1 MPPMRTV
8 RILYI
13 CICRLLTQAFP
24 FAVPIAG
31 APDEWADE
39 EAGIEAVQRILD
51 CLDDIYSLQDAHV
64 DADVLRDMLRDGRL
78 QQFLQLFDRISSSVI
93 TTNGRAPTAEAVA
106 RSRDVLELL
115 SSVGVGVGNKY
126 AKDELMQLLA
136 APHLQVSLPPPS
148 YIVLYLYILRIYNVY
163 MYLWLYFVASCVR
176 ALKHMIV
183 HIVTALWSYQ
193 SVVERMRAPCSARFS
208 ISQNKFEMYLVPAN
222 RQLPK
227 LDKQTAP
234 ALLTSHRHRPRPLSR
249 QSLIL
254 RPNCDTHIP
263 RRDTH
268 THRENVYKQTAPA
281 NATKIQTI

>member
-1 MPPMRTV
+1 MPQMRTV
-8 RILYI
+8 RSTYI
-13 CICRLLTQAFP
+13 YMYISTCLLIPSA

-136 APHLQVSLPPPS
+136 APHLQVSLQPPF
-148 YIVLYLYILRIYNVY
+148 YIVLYLYILRAYIYNVY
-163 MYLWLYFVASCVR
+163 ICICGFILWQAVLCESSQAHDCPHCNC
-176 ALKHMIV
+176 A
-183 HIVTALWSYQ
+183 
-193 SVVERMRAPCSARFS
+193 VVISICGLSSARFS

-234 ALLTSHRHRPRPLSR
+234 ALLTSPPVVAVTNPSAKL
-249 QSLIL
+249 
-254 RPNCDTHIP
+254 
-263 RRDTH
+263 
-268 THRENVYKQTAPA
+268 
-281 NATKIQTI
+281 

>member
-1 MPPMRTV
+1 MRTV

-136 APHLQVSLPPPS
+136 APHLQVSLPPPPL
-148 YIVLYLYILRIYNVY
+148 ILYCICIYYVCIYNVY

-268 THRENVYKQTAPA
+268 RENVYKQTAPA

>member
-1 MPPMRTV
+1 M
-8 RILYI
+8 
-13 CICRLLTQAFP
+13 
-24 FAVPIAG
+24 PIAG

-136 APHLQVSLPPPS
+136 APHLQVSAPILPPPF
-148 YIVLYLYILRIYNVY
+148 YCIVFVYTACTCTCLCICGFILWQAVSSQAHDCPHCNCAEHVVISICGPWTART
-163 MYLWLYFVASCVR
+163 WL
-176 ALKHMIV
+176 AL
-183 HIVTALWSYQ
+183 A
-193 SVVERMRAPCSARFS
+193 
-208 ISQNKFEMYLVPAN
+208 
-222 RQLPK
+222 
-227 LDKQTAP
+227 
-234 ALLTSHRHRPRPLSR
+234 
-249 QSLIL
+249 
-254 RPNCDTHIP
+254 
-263 RRDTH
+263 
-268 THRENVYKQTAPA
+268 
-281 NATKIQTI
+281 

>member
-8 RILYI
+8 RILNI

-136 APHLQVSLPPPS
+136 APHLQVSLPPVS
-148 YIVLYLYILRIYNVY
+148 YIVLYLYILR
-163 MYLWLYFVASCVR
+163 MYITCICICGFILWQAVC
-176 ALKHMIV
+176 
-183 HIVTALWSYQ
+183 
-193 SVVERMRAPCSARFS
+193 E
-208 ISQNKFEMYLVPAN
+208 
-222 RQLPK
+222 
-227 LDKQTAP
+227 
-234 ALLTSHRHRPRPLSR
+234 LS
-249 QSLIL
+249 S
-254 RPNCDTHIP
+254 T
-263 RRDTH
+263 
-268 THRENVYKQTAPA
+268 
-281 NATKIQTI
+281 

>member
-1 MPPMRTV
+1 M
-8 RILYI
+8 
-13 CICRLLTQAFP
+13 
-24 FAVPIAG
+24 PIAG

-136 APHLQVSLPPPS
+136 APHLQVSLPPAS
-148 YIVLYLYILRIYNVY
+148 FIVLYLYILRIYNVY

-234 ALLTSHRHRPRPLSR
+234 ALLTSHRPRPLSR